1 MPTTVVGFRLG
12 CDGRGRQVTVFVSQA
27 GVLYRSAGPYGKRP
41 VLVRPEVSPVVGN
54 PSAPRLAGEQ
64 PLAGPI
70 RSLREQHAECLRH
83 GLTRELIPPVVT
95 SLEVEEDL
103 PAVLQGRPRLQ
114 QQKLTDAFLGA
125 VHRPA
130 GSLEDAIRQ
139 FQAVLGRPRRP
150 APATVPGQRRSGPE
164 RPLPP
169 RAQAMLR
176 ALTHH
181 RVLTPEGQL
190 EVGWSVT
197 GDGVRLHTEG
207 AEHMLDRPAAAELHA
222 ALTAWLRYTDPS

>member
-12 CDGRGRQVTVFVSQA
+12 CDGRGRQVTVFVSQS

-41 VLVRPEVSPVVGN
+41 VLVRPEVSPVLSK
-54 PSAPRLAGEQ
+54 PSASGFGGEQ
-64 PLAGPI
+64 SLARPI
-70 RSLREQHAECLRH
+70 GSLLEQHAECLRH

-95 SLEVEEDL
+95 SLAVEEDL
-103 PAVLQGRPRLQ
+103 PAVLQGRPRLPQ
-114 QQKLTDAFLGA
+114 QRLTEAFLGA

-139 FQAVLGRPRRP
+139 FRAAVGPPRRP
-150 APATVPGQRRSGPE
+150 APVRGRSGPE

-176 ALTHH
+176 ALGH
-181 RVLTPEGQL
+181 RQVLTPGREL
-190 EVGWSVT
+190 DVAWAVT
-197 GDGVRLHTEG
+197 GDGVRLHTER
-207 AEHMLDRPAAAELHA
+207 AEQMLDRAAAAELHA

>member
-27 GVLYRSAGPYGKRP
+27 GVLYRSAGPYGERP
-41 VLVRPEVSPVVGN
+41 VLVRPEVSPVVRN

-95 SLEVEEDL
+95 SLAVEEDL
-103 PAVLQGRPRLQ
+103 PAVLQGRPRLPQ
-114 QQKLTDAFLGA
+114 QQLTDAFLGA

-139 FQAVLGRPRRP
+139 FQAVLDGRPRRP
-150 APATVPGQRRSGPE
+150 APGYGRPGPQ
-164 RPLPP
+164 RPLSP

-176 ALTHH
+176 ALTH
-181 RVLTPEGQL
+181 RQVLTPDRQL
-190 EVGWSVT
+190 EVGWSVA
-197 GDGVRLHTEG
+197 GDGVRLRTER
-207 AEHMLDRPAAAELHA
+207 AEHMLDRAGAAELHA